1 MLRSFALTLGSLFL
15 ASVCVSALPSTTV
28 DCDAG
33 QSLNSTL
40 AKMAKFTPATI
51 TVKGTCTE
59 FVLVQGFDGLTLN
72 GVPGV
77 TLQQP
82 ATNPHSNSYVLSIRA
97 SRSVTVSGLTVR
109 SDSSIFSSIG
119 INGGSTN
126 IRLQDVSTDGSWGIV
141 VSEACQ
147 VWLVRVNVN
156 LAFGFAGISAFDKS
170 DVHIVDG
177 LLHRPSNGAF
187 VAGILAGSGHVT
199 IQGMTIRDMQQG
211 ISIGNSGSVDL
222 VNFDSS
228 AAGVDVIIDN
238 PAGNNF
244 DGVLVGDGSSLN
256 LGSAKLRISNA
267 GQPWGGDTGGI
278 FVTNGST
285 LNAGPNLIISGSQG
299 QGVIVSNDSHAQLAG
314 SSISGVAH
322 GGLVAVNLSTIGV
335 DFNSPLTN
343 VGGNGVDL
351 FCDSKSQI
359 AGAANIANAAT
370 VQCNNLLA
378 GQYEAL
384 P

>member
-1 MLRSFALTLGSLFL
+1 MLRSCALTLGSLL
-15 ASVCVSALPSTTV
+15 LVSVCASAIPSPIV

-59 FVLVQGFDGLTLN
+59 FVLVEGFDGLTLK
-72 GVPGV
+72 GLQGA

-82 ATNPHSNSYVLSIRA
+82 ATNPLSNSFVLSIHA
-97 SRSVTVSGLTVR
+97 SESVTVSGLTVR

-119 INGGSTN
+119 ISGGSTN

-141 VSEACQ
+141 VDEACQ

-177 LLHRPSNGAF
+177 LVHRPSNGNF
-187 VAGILAGSGHVT
+187 NAGILAGSGHVT
-199 IQGMTIRDMQQG
+199 MQGTTIRDMQQG
-211 ISIGNSGSVDL
+211 ISIGTSGSVDL
-222 VNFDSS
+222 VNFDPS
-228 AAGVDVIIDN
+228 AAGVDVNIDN
-238 PAGNNF
+238 PAGTNF
-244 DGVLVGDGSSLN
+244 NGALVSGGSSLN

-267 GQPWGGDTGGI
+267 GQPWGGDTGGV

-285 LNAGPNLIISGSQG
+285 LSAGPNLIISSSQG
-299 QGVIVSNDSHAQLAG
+299 QGVIVSNDSHAQLGG

-322 GGLVAVNLSTIGV
+322 GGLVAVNLSSIGV
-335 DFNSPLTN
+335 DFSNPLTN
-343 VGGNGVDL
+343 VSANGVDL
-351 FCDSKSQI
+351 FCDSRSQI
-359 AGAANIANAAT
+359 AGALNIANAT
-370 VQCNNLLA
+370 IVNCNNLLP
-378 GQYEAL
+378 GPYENL

>member
-1 MLRSFALTLGSLFL
+1 MLRSFGLILGSLLL
-15 ASVCVSALPSTTV
+15 ASICASALPSPTV

-33 QSLNSTL
+33 QSLNSIL
-40 AKMAKFTPATI
+40 AKMSKFSPATV
-51 TVKGTCTE
+51 TVKGICTE

-72 GVPGV
+72 GLPGA

-82 ATNPHSNSYVLSIRA
+82 ATNPQSNSYVLSIRA
-97 SRSVTVSGLTVR
+97 SKSVTVSGLTVR

-119 INGGSTN
+119 ISGGSTN

-177 LLHRPSNGAF
+177 LLHRPSNGNF

-199 IQGMTIRDMQQG
+199 MQGMTIRDMQQ
-211 ISIGNSGSVDL
+211 SININGNGSVDL
-222 VNFDSS
+222 VNFDPS
-228 AAGVDVIIDN
+228 AADTDVIIDN
-238 PAGNNF
+238 PAGTNF
-244 DGVLVGDGSSLN
+244 NGAIVSDGSSLN
-256 LGSAKLRISNA
+256 LGTKLRISNA
-267 GQPWGGDTGGI
+267 GQPWGGDTGGV
-278 FVTNGST
+278 FVNNGST
-285 LNAGPNLIISGSQG
+285 LSAGPNLIISSSQG

-335 DFNSPLTN
+335 DFTNPLTN
-343 VGGNGVDL
+343 VSGNGVDL
-351 FCDSKSQI
+351 FCDSRSQI
-359 AGAANIANAAT
+359 AGALNITNVT
-370 VQCNNLLA
+370 IVNCNNLLP
-378 GQYEAL
+378 GTYEAL